1 MELQIQDLVTSIRKE
16 GVEAASAEA
25 EAIIA
30 EAKKKAD
37 TLVSNAQAEAQQYK
51 DAAEKEINI
60 LKENAG
66 RAQYLAQKTLRK
78 VYKKVGLYQP

>member
-37 TLVSNAQAEAQQYK
+37 KAAGKAKPKKQVKSETAPK
-51 DAAEKEINI
+51 TRDATDQPSV
-60 LKENAG
+60 LG
-66 RAQYLAQKTLRK
+66 RPYLLS
-78 VYKKVGLYQP
+78 V